1 MQSALSYN
9 SSSIYIDGTKSI
21 RRVQI
26 FARYADVKVFKI
38 IFLIRDGRAFCNSY
52 RKNRNVSESDMIRVA
67 KEWNQYIHLVDE
79 FHKRHENIK
88 MINVRYE
95 DLCNNK
101 NEVFDK
107 MKEFL
112 NLDSLSE
119 FETDKLPSHIL
130 GNRMRKNFNFD
141 IQEDNSWES
150 ELSSQTVSKIEVIML
165 RNLLL
170 RYNYIN

>member
-1 MQSALSYN
+1 MKSVLRYN

-21 RRVQI
+21 RRAQI
-26 FARYADVKVFKI
+26 FARYADLKVFKI

-52 RKNRNVSESDMIRVA
+52 RKNRKVTESDMIHAA

-79 FHKRHENIK
+79 LYKRHENIK
-88 MINVRYE
+88 MITVRYE

-101 NEVFDK
+101 NEVFDE

-112 NLDSLSE
+112 NLDPLSE

-130 GNRMRKNFNFD
+130 GNRMRKDFNFD
-141 IQEDNSWES
+141 IQEDNSWQS
-150 ELSSQTVSKIEVIML
+150 ELSSRTVSKIEVIML
-165 RNLLL
+165 RNLL